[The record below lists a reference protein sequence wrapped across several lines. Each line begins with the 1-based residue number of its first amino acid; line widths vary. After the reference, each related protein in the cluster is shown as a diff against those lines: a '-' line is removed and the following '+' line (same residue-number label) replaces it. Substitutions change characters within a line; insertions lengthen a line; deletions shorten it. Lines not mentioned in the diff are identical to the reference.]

1 MSRLLPLLGFV
12 LLAALFG
19 FGIYWSRVHDPR
31 EVPSPLIGKPAPA
44 FSLPR
49 LDDPAQAAGSAQLR
63 GSAYLL
69 NVFGS
74 WCLACGKEHPLLL
87 AHAHDLGVAL
97 IGYAYK
103 DDPRQARAWLQKHG
117 NPYTLVVV
125 DQDGQ
130 RALDFGVYGA
140 PETFLIDA
148 QGVIRYKHV
157 GVLTPA
163 VIAGE
168 LRPAIAALQGAQR

>member
-1 MSRLLPLLGFV
+1 MSRLLPLFGFL

-19 FGIYWSRVHDPR
+19 FGIHWSRAHDPR

-49 LDDPAQAAGSAQLR
+49 LDQPEQHTGSAELR
-63 GSAYLL
+63 GRPYLL

-74 WCLACGKEHPLLL
+74 WCLACGEEHPVLL
-87 AHAHDLGVAL
+87 AHAGDLGVAL
-97 IGYAYK
+97 VGYAYK
-103 DDPRQARAWLQKHG
+103 DDPRDARAWLAQRG
-117 NPYTLVVV
+117 NPYALVVV

-130 RALDFGVYGA
+130 RAIDFGVYGA

-163 VIAGE
+163 VIADE
-168 LRPAIAALQGAQR
+168 LRPAIAALGAAPR

>member
-1 MSRLLPLLGFV
+1 M
-12 LLAALFG
+12 FG
-19 FGIYWSRVHDPR
+19 LGIYWSRAHDPR
-31 EVPSPLIGKPAPA
+31 EVPSLLIGKPAPA

-49 LDDPAQAAGSAQLR
+49 LDDPAQHAGSTELR
-63 GSAYLL
+63 GRPYLL

-74 WCLACGKEHPLLL
+74 WCLACGEEHPLLL
-87 AHAHDLGVAL
+87 AHANDLGVAL
-97 IGYAYK
+97 VGYAYK
-103 DDPRQARAWLQKHG
+103 DDQRDARAWLAQRG
-117 NPYTLVVV
+117 NPYALVVV

-130 RALDFGVYGA
+130 RALDFGVYGS

-168 LRPAIAALQGAQR
+168 LRPAITALGRTRR

>member
-1 MSRLLPLLGFV
+1 MSRLLPLFGFL

-19 FGIYWSRVHDPR
+19 FGIYWSRAHDPR
-31 EVPSPLIGKPAPA
+31 ELPSPLIGKPAPA

-49 LDDPAQAAGSAQLR
+49 LDHPAQHAGSADLR
-63 GSAYLL
+63 GRPYLL

-74 WCLACGKEHPLLL
+74 WCLACGEEHPVLL
-87 AHAHDLGVAL
+87 AHAHDLDVAL
-97 IGYAYK
+97 VGYAYK
-103 DDPRQARAWLQKHG
+103 DDPRDARSWLEKHG
-117 NPYTLVVV
+117 NPYALVVV

-130 RALDFGVYGA
+130 RAIDFGVYGA

-157 GVLTPA
+157 GALTPA
-163 VIAGE
+163 LIADE
-168 LRPAIAALQGAQR
+168 LRPAIAALGAAPR

>member
-1 MSRLLPLLGFV
+1 MSRLLPLFGFL

-31 EVPSPLIGKPAPA
+31 EVPSPLIGKPAPV

-49 LDDPAQAAGSAQLR
+49 LDNPAQRAGSAELR
-63 GSAYLL
+63 GRPYLL

-74 WCLACGKEHPLLL
+74 WCLACDEEHPVLM
-87 AHAHDLGVAL
+87 AHANDLGVAL

-103 DDPRQARAWLQKHG
+103 DDPRDARDWLAQRG

-125 DQDGQ
+125 DLDGQ

-148 QGVIRYKHV
+148 QGVIRYKHI
-157 GVLTPA
+157 GVLTPT
-163 VIAGE
+163 VIATE
-168 LRPAIAALQGAQR
+168 LRPAIAALGGARR